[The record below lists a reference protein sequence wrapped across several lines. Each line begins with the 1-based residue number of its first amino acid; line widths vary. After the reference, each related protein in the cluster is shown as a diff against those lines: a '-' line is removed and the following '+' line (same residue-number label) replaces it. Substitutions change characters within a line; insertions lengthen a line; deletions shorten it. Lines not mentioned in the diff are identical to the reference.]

1 MASGV
6 LTRLPVVLISMLTRR
21 VLVKGITAG
30 GLNS

>member
-6 LTRLPVVLISMLTRR
+6 LTRLPVVLIFMLTQR

>member
-6 LTRLPVVLISMLTRR
+6 LTRLPVVLISTLARR
-21 VLVKGITAG
+21 VLAKGITAG